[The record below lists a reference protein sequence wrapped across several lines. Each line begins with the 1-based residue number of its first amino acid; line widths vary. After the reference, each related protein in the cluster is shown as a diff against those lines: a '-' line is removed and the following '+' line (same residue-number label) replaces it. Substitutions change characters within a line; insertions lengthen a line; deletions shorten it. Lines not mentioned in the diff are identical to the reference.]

1 MKLSKAQYSEL
12 ENIVYEYP
20 TKYKEGFLENEEKNL
35 LSKIVGINMDKYYS
49 ALQGNTCMLKEEGI
63 ISYHCDIL
71 NALVCGLEN
80 RDLNFLEWD

>member
-1 MKLSKAQYSEL
+1 MKLSRAQYSEL